1 MKDIKLSKDISK
13 INLDLLSSDVN
24 VYADDIRQPMVRYQ
38 GDFDVSYNNKTAI
51 IKENG
56 DKNSTIIKNNIF
68 NNIVIVNGNVTING
82 QKMVNNVSGQK
93 DVELILPRF
102 SFSNTKIPV
111 HNEKYNDITVQINSK
126 SGDIGIKNL
135 KLKKLIID
143 TLSGDVNLE
152 NMILS
157 ELMIK
162 TLSGDM
168 YLNDI
173 DSLYSHLDSKS
184 GDIDINII
192 NSILNY
198 EILLKTLSGEAV
210 QKSIET
216 SSPIILDTKNSLEA
230 KTLSGDI
237 KVLFKGK
244 K

>member
-1 MKDIKLSKDISK
+1 
-13 INLDLLSSDVN
+13 
-24 VYADDIRQPMVRYQ
+24 
-38 GDFDVSYNNKTAI
+38 
-51 IKENG
+51 
-56 DKNSTIIKNNIF
+56 
-68 NNIVIVNGNVTING
+68 
-82 QKMVNNVSGQK
+82 
-93 DVELILPRF
+93 
-102 SFSNTKIPV
+102 
-111 HNEKYNDITVQINSK
+111 
-126 SGDIGIKNL
+126 
-135 KLKKLIID
+135 
-143 TLSGDVNLE
+143 
-152 NMILS
+152 MILS
-157 ELMIK
+157 KLMIK

-198 EILLKTLSGEAV
+198 EVLLKTLSGEAV